1 MYKYLYIIALTFT
14 VALLSWSCRSNEEKK
29 IVLIHSF
36 EKSRENYAIFN
47 EVLVK
52 TLKKQRINPQI
63 YPFYLDGLHPYQNGT
78 LNTDSVNASRMLQFL
93 DSIQKIQPDIVLLN
107 DDQAYHAFLNC
118 KHPFTKEIP
127 VVFAGVN
134 YPNWALHKQYPNMTG
149 FHDKH
154 DFIKNI
160 KFINTLMGQ
169 VSIKINCDNLHEDEH
184 LYDFLEQIRSD
195 SSIVLIHF
203 TTFLQQH
210 PELFPKK
217 DWDYLNKIVEITSD
231 GEKGGKDFSP
241 GELAHVYTVPFRTLP
256 GFHLL
261 RNTIGQMLNFCYL
274 EINHDMLSDAL
285 CQQVGNPSFSAHN
298 EPVQYSPTNSRNRY
312 IGGYFTSL
320 EIQAKE
326 QARTAARIL
335 NGTPVSQIPV
345 QESEKEYILVWHG
358 IQTHGL
364 SLDKIPNYVRL
375 VNVPFY
381 EQHKKKIILFVC
393 IAFIV
398 CCVIA
403 TRYWYMFNREE
414 KHKKKAQEDLV
425 KKNNDLEKT
434 LKKLEKALEKAKEA
448 DMMKSA
454 FLANMSHEI
463 RTPLNAIVGF
473 SNLLNTET
481 DIELEP
487 EERENFVELINT
499 NSELLLN
506 LINDILDLS
515 RIESGRMSFVFE
527 TCSLNELMNEIYQT
541 YLVLV
546 PANVELRL
554 DIPDETLM
562 VSIDKHRLTQVVN
575 NFINNAIK
583 FTREGYILIG
593 YHCEQ
598 PHQVHIFVEDTGIGI
613 PKEKLGSIFE
623 RFTKLDEFAKG
634 SGLGLSICKIIAE
647 RFGGHVDVES
657 EVGKG
662 SRFSIFFPI
671 IADLK
676 DNNSG

>member
-1 MYKYLYIIALTFT
+1 MYIAIVTFIVTLLT
-14 VALLSWSCRSNEEKK
+14 WSCRSNEEKR

-36 EKSRENYAIFN
+36 EKSRENYAVFN

-52 TLKKQRINPQI
+52 TFKKQNINPHI
-63 YPFYLDGLHPYQNGT
+63 YPFYLEGLHYYQNGM
-78 LNTDSVNASRMLQFL
+78 LNTDSLNVSKMWQFL
-93 DSIQKIQPDIVLLN
+93 DSIEKIQPDIVLLN
-107 DDQAYHAFLNC
+107 DDQAYQAFLKCN
-118 KHPFTKEIP
+118 HPFAKEIP

-134 YPNWALHKQYPNMTG
+134 YPDWTLHTQYPNMTG

-160 KFINTLMGQ
+160 HFINALMGQ
-169 VSIKINCDNLHEDEH
+169 VSIKINCDNLHQDEH
-184 LYDFLEQIRSD
+184 LYDFLDQIRSD

-203 TTFLQQH
+203 TTFLQEH

-217 DWDYLNKIVEITSD
+217 DWDYLNKIIEITKD
-231 GEKGGKDFSP
+231 GVRGGKDFSP
-241 GELAHVYTVPFRTLP
+241 GELAHIYTVPFRTLP

-261 RNTIGQMLNFCYL
+261 RNTIGKSLNFCYL
-274 EINHDMLSDAL
+274 EISHDMLSDAL

-298 EPVQYSPTNSRNRY
+298 EPVQYYPTNMRNRY

-326 QARTAARIL
+326 QAQTAARIL

-345 QESEKEYILVWHG
+345 RESEKEYILVWHG
-358 IQTHGL
+358 IQAHGL
-364 SLDKIPNYVRL
+364 SLDKIPAYVRL

-403 TRYWYMFNREE
+403 IRYWYMFNREE
-414 KHKKKAQEDLV
+414 KRKKKAQDDLV
-425 KKNNDLEKT
+425 HKNDDLEKA

-448 DMMKSA
+448 DRMKSA

-473 SNLLNTET
+473 SNLLNAET

-487 EERENFVELINT
+487 EERANFVELINT

-527 TCSLNELMNEIYQT
+527 PCSLNELMHEIYQT
-541 YLVLV
+541 YLVLM
-546 PANVELRL
+546 PENVELRL
-554 DIPDETLM
+554 DIPDENLT
-562 VSIDKHRLTQVVN
+562 VSVDKHRLTQVVN

-583 FTREGYILIG
+583 FTREGHILIG
-593 YHCEQ
+593 YRCE
-598 PHQVHIFVEDTGIGI
+598 PASQVHIFVEDTGKGI

-634 SGLGLSICKIIAE
+634 SGLGLSICKIIAQ
-647 RFGGHVDVES
+647 RFGGGVAVES
-657 EVGKG
+657 EEGKG

-671 IADLK
+671 ATDAN
-676 DNNSG
+676 DDNSG